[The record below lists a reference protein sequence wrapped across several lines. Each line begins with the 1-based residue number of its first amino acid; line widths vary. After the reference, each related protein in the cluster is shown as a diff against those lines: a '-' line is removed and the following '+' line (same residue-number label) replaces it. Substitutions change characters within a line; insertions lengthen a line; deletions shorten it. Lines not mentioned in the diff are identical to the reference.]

1 METNMTAY
9 IIVELTLRD
18 AKALDRYREE
28 VGPVLKQ
35 FGGELLAV
43 SSWHVFHGAPA
54 YDLGTIIS
62 FPDKDAALA
71 RYSSPSYQ
79 ALHPVR
85 EKAFD
90 SRFRLIG

>member
-1 METNMTAY
+1 MAAY
-9 IIVELTLRD
+9 LIVELTLRD
-18 AKALDRYREE
+18 AEALGRYREA

-43 SSWHVFHGAPA
+43 GPWHVFHGEPA
-54 YDLGTIIS
+54 YDTGTILA
-62 FPDKDAALA
+62 FPDKAAALA
-71 RYSSPSYQ
+71 WYNSPAYQ

-90 SRFRLIG
+90 SRFRLIA